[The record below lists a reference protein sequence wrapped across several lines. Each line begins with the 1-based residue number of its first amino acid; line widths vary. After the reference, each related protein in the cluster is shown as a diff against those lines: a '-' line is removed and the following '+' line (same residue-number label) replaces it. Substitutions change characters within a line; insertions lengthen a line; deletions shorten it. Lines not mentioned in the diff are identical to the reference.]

1 MKHFLNF
8 LNEYDMLTEIVYQL
22 TNGTNIEVYDISE
35 IKIGERCGLKF
46 DLFDYL
52 NKITDFESDVENL
65 LMELDEILKKK
76 YLFSHHYSPEM
87 EICDIDGELYPDYH
101 CYLRIYRKGGMKW
114 LLLKDAK

>member
-46 DLFDYL
+46 DLLDYL

-101 CYLRIYRKGGMKW
+101 CYLRIYRKSGMK
-114 LLLKDAK
+114 

>member
-22 TNGTNIEVYDISE
+22 TSGTNIEIFDISK
-35 IKIGERCGLKF
+35 IKIGEKHGLKF

-52 NKITDFESDVENL
+52 NKVTDFESDIEDL
-65 LMELDEILKKK
+65 LMELDEILEKK
-76 YLFSHHYSPEM
+76 YLFSHNYSPEM

-101 CYLRIYRKGGMKW
+101 CYLRIYRKGDIK
-114 LLLKDAK
+114 